1 VTFNFFKL
9 LKLEGMEKP
18 FFKMLVIV
26 GIVFGCLFGYKGF
39 KAVMMN
45 WFLASE
51 SAPVMTVST
60 TKAVYSTWVPE
71 LKAVGS
77 GSTVLGVNITA
88 QLGGMVQTIYFKDGD
103 TVKKGDVL
111 VQQNA
116 DPNIA
121 LLHSLQANA
130 ELARITYERDSK
142 QYKVKAVSKQQVD
155 SDLQNWKSLIA
166 QVDQQQAIVQQLVI
180 TAPFDGRLGISN
192 VNPGQYL
199 NPGDTV
205 VTLQS
210 LDPIYIDFYLPQQA
224 LSQLKLDQAVTATID
239 AFTGKVFNGKITAIN
254 PIVDTSTRNVQVR
267 ATFENPE
274 QLILPGMFAN
284 VSVITD
290 AHQDLLTLPQTA
302 ISFNPY
308 GSIAYI
314 VKETG
319 KDKNN
324 APILTANQVFVT
336 TGDSRGDQI
345 AVLTGIKAGDEIVT
359 SGQLKLKNGSHVA
372 INNKV
377 QPSDNP
383 NPSVPNE
390 HGG

>member
-1 VTFNFFKL
+1 MKFNIIKSL
-9 LKLEGMEKP
+9 NLEGMEKP
-18 FFKMLVIV
+18 LLKMLLIV
-26 GIVFGCLFGYKGF
+26 GIVFGCLFGYKGIN
-39 KAVMMN
+39 ALMMK
-45 WFLASE
+45 WFLSSQ
-51 SAPVMTVST
+51 SAPTMTVST
-60 TKAVYSTWVPE
+60 TKASYSHWVPE
-71 LKAVGS
+71 LKAVGT
-77 GSTVLGVNITA
+77 GSAVLGVNITA

-103 TVKKGDVL
+103 MVKKGDTL
-111 VQQNA
+111 IQQNA

-121 LLHSLQANA
+121 LLHSLEANA

-166 QVDQQQAIVQQLVI
+166 QVDQQKAIVQQLII
-180 TAPFDGRLGISN
+180 TAPFDGRLGISS

-199 NPGDTV
+199 SPGDAI

-224 LSQLKLDQAVTATID
+224 LSQLQLGQTVNATID

-254 PIVDTSTRNVQVR
+254 PVVDTSTRNVQVR
-267 ATFENPE
+267 ATFENPDN
-274 QLILPGMFAN
+274 LILPGMFAN
-284 VSVITD
+284 VAVVTD
-290 AHQDLLTLPQTA
+290 KSEELLTLPQTA

-324 APILTANQVFVT
+324 QPILTANQVFVT

-345 AVLTGIKAGDEIVT
+345 AVLTGIQEGDEIVT

-383 NPSVPNE
+383 NPAVPNE